1 MAPLVRVKPQLFY
14 GPGRP
19 APGTLYHQR
28 ARPRAALTAAHCRAG
43 GGEQSVENE
52 GGNLDAGDW
61 EINFIFGGHA
71 VAHMCGIAAIRF

>member
-1 MAPLVRVKPQLFY
+1 MDAAQRTLV
-14 GPGRP
+14 
-19 APGTLYHQR
+19 
-28 ARPRAALTAAHCRAG
+28 LTTTRAG
-43 GGEQSVENE
+43 GGEQIIENE

>member
-28 ARPRAALTAAHCRAG
+28 ARPHAAPTGAHCRAG
-43 GGEQSVENE
+43 GGKQTVENQ
-52 GGNLDAGDW
+52 GGNLDAGYW

-71 VAHMCGIAAIRF
+71 VAHMCGIAAIGF

>member
-28 ARPRAALTAAHCRAG
+28 ARPRAAPTAAHCRAG
-43 GGEQSVENE
+43 GGEQTVEN
-52 GGNLDAGDW
+52 
-61 EINFIFGGHA
+61 
-71 VAHMCGIAAIRF
+71 